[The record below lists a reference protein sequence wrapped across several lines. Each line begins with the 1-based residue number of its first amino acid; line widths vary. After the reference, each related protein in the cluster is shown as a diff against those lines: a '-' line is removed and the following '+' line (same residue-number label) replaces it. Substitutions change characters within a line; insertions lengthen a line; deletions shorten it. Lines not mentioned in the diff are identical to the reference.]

1 MTIQNDNTSA
11 TTGDKGQNRSLFPP
25 YWGLSQIN
33 VKIQI
38 LDGSTIRCKRDLSG
52 DVRAR
57 KIAREGFLNIF
68 IEKKMVFTMPLCLL
82 IPLTLSLEYKDYFQR
97 TFFS

>member
-1 MTIQNDNTSA
+1 MGGRA
-11 TTGDKGQNRSLFPP
+11 
-25 YWGLSQIN
+25 LSQIN

-38 LDGSTIRCKRDLSG
+38 RDDSTIRCTRDLSG

-57 KIAREGFLNIF
+57 EIEREGCCNIF
-68 IEKKMVFTMPLCLL
+68 IEKKMAFTMPLCLL
-82 IPLTLSLEYKDYFQR
+82 IPLTLSLKYKDYFQH